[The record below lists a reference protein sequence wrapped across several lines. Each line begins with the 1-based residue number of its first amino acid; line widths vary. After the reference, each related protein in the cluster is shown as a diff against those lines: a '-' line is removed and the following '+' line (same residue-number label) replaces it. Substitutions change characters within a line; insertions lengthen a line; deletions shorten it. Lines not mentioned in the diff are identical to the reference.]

1 LAGISRTVL
10 PGAVHESPCHY
21 IRPCGFLRAEERPAT
36 IEGRTAAGVSRVIGG
51 ASREASWCW
60 RLPLCR
66 AGCRFIVLSVA
77 RAGAEV
83 AQVTEPGARV
93 QAAEALAA
101 GEIVV
106 LPFNGIFVLV
116 GDADDPAV
124 SEKIAIVKQR
134 PLSKGAALVCPPE
147 FLAEH
152 VAVDAPRT
160 SFTLPQ
166 VQALY
171 QAVHAIG
178 VILQA
183 ARPGAPQHLVQA
195 GTVLNVWTEQR
206 PASPLRDLVLELR
219 RREHRALAGT
229 SANLSGRPTI
239 TDPAEV
245 ASVFGGRVPL
255 ILLDTFEAVPP
266 RRRRSASMVD
276 LTGPVP
282 RLVREGSVAAAE
294 LRAELNRLELGEL
307 AVSPGVPRV

>member
-1 LAGISRTVL
+1 M
-10 PGAVHESPCHY
+10 
-21 IRPCGFLRAEERPAT
+21 
-36 IEGRTAAGVSRVIGG
+36 
-51 ASREASWCW
+51 
-60 RLPLCR
+60 
-66 AGCRFIVLSVA
+66 
-77 RAGAEV
+77 
-83 AQVTEPGARV
+83 

-160 SFTLPQ
+160 SCTLPQ

-219 RREHRALAGT
+219 RREHRA
-229 SANLSGRPTI
+229 RP
-239 TDPAEV
+239 E
-245 ASVFGGRVPL
+245 
-255 ILLDTFEAVPP
+255 
-266 RRRRSASMVD
+266 RRR
-276 LTGPVP
+276 T
-282 RLVREGSVAAAE
+282 
-294 LRAELNRLELGEL
+294 
-307 AVSPGVPRV
+307 

>member
-1 LAGISRTVL
+1 M
-10 PGAVHESPCHY
+10 C
-21 IRPCGFLRAEERPAT
+21 
-36 IEGRTAAGVSRVIGG
+36 RV
-51 ASREASWCW
+51 
-60 RLPLCR
+60 
-66 AGCRFIVLSVA
+66 GCRFIVLSVA
-77 RAGAEV
+77 GAGAEV
-83 AQVTEPGARV
+83 AQVTEPAARV
-93 QAAEALAA
+93 QAAEALVA
-101 GEIVV
+101 GEMVV

-147 FLAEH
+147 FLGEH
-152 VAVDAPRT
+152 VAVDALPRT
-160 SFTLPQ
+160 SFTLRQ

-276 LTGPVP
+276 LTGPAP

-307 AVSPGVPRV
+307 AVSPGVRRV